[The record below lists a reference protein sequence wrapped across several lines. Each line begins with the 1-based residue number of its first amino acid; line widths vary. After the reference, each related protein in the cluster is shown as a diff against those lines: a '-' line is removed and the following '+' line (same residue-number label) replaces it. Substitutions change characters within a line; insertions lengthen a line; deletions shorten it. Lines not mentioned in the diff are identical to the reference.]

1 MKVKNILVLTSL
13 YPAPDLEKENTPIV
27 HYFTREW
34 VKMGYNVRVVHYPA
48 NFPWIVMKVASLF
61 KKRISTKIGTVAR
74 TYQVHEAEYEHEG
87 VLVKRIPLTK
97 FKLHGKF
104 TARGLDKAFAKT
116 LDYCEDNSF
125 RPDVIISHW
134 VNPMLEM
141 MARLKAV
148 YNVPTCYVAHLKS
161 RDMRD
166 IYTPEE
172 IQNVIAGID
181 IIGFRSD
188 YIRQVFTRRFGY
200 QGPSFQCYSGI
211 PAAYVQGEMP
221 ERHFDDVRSFVFVG
235 TLIERKYPS
244 LIVSAV
250 AKAYGTEDFA
260 INYIGKGAEEAAV
273 VAKAAQLGVTDKVH
287 MLGFMDRD
295 NVVENLK
302 KNDVFVMV
310 SRSETFGL
318 VYLEA
323 MAVGCI
329 TIASRKEGFDGI
341 IEHGVNGF
349 LSPAGDEEALA
360 ALIAEIRQMPA
371 EKLEEISRNA
381 MLTARKLTDRKVAEY
396 YIQQVESVC

>member
-34 VKMGYNVRVVHYPA
+34 AKMGYNVRVVHYPA

-74 TYQVHEAEYEHEG
+74 TYKVHAAEYEVEG
-87 VLVKRIPLTK
+87 IPVCRIPLTK
-97 FKLHGKF
+97 YKLHGKF
-104 TARGLDKAFAKT
+104 PARALDKAFGRTVGYLK
-116 LDYCEDNSF
+116 DNSF
-125 RPDVIISHW
+125 TPDVIISHW

-141 MARLKAV
+141 MSRLKGL

-161 RDMRD
+161 RDLRD
-166 IYTPEE
+166 IYTHEE
-172 IQNVIAGID
+172 ILKVISGID

-188 YIRQVFTRRFGY
+188 YIRKVFTKRFGY
-200 QGPSFQCYSGI
+200 EGPSFQCYSGI
-211 PAAYVQGEMP
+211 PAAYVEGEMP
-221 ERHFDDVRSFVFVG
+221 ERKFGDVRSFIFVG

-244 LIVSAV
+244 LIVPAV
-250 AKAYGTEDFA
+250 ASVYGSDDFA
-260 INYIGKGAEEAAV
+260 INYIGKGAEAAAV
-273 VAKAAQLGVTDKVH
+273 EAKAAELGVADKVH

-295 NVVENLK
+295 KVVANLK
-302 KNDVFVMV
+302 QNDVFVMI

-329 TIASRKEGFDGI
+329 TIASTKEGFDGI

-349 LSPAGDEEALA
+349 LCPAGNLEALT

-371 EKLEEISRNA
+371 AKLEEISRNA
-381 MLTARKLTDRKVAEY
+381 MLTARKLTDRNVAEY